1 MFPLLFSFL
10 VSVSPVVVTTAVLL
24 GTLLSYGHP
33 NIPDIEPDT
42 KKDREFEL
50 DESRKLENKVSES
63 RTEVAERPVVD
74 LVNERAFEV
83 EGNSSEILY
92 VVEEEEEE
100 DEDEGRLVEEKVVL
114 GSHYSPLQQSESSD
128 RLWEGSV
135 DPVNSDPNLLW
146 KRVEG
151 DDEDEDDEDGSDSGS
166 DGAES
171 SSPDASM
178 ADIIPMLD

>member
-1 MFPLLFSFL
+1 
-10 VSVSPVVVTTAVLL
+10 
-24 GTLLSYGHP
+24 
-33 NIPDIEPDT
+33 
-42 KKDREFEL
+42 
-50 DESRKLENKVSES
+50 
-63 RTEVAERPVVD
+63 
-74 LVNERAFEV
+74 
-83 EGNSSEILY
+83 
-92 VVEEEEEE
+92 
-100 DEDEGRLVEEKVVL
+100 
-114 GSHYSPLQQSESSD
+114 SESSD